1 MRPVLYLLCSSKRK
15 PKLIS
20 INLTQMCPCIKM
32 CSCCPWGLLASAE
45 TWSAGPFFHMNKR
58 PLTSSPCQR
67 SSHNTDYVDHHQIN
81 ICVFS
86 NDWFSRAEGR
96 SKSSDWVSFIMSYS
110 NWNDVREYGWQR
122 SCNYSYC
129 RRRETEVPPY
139 RFNVNDALG
148 MFTDIVRNNKHKI
161 VIYALWMSKI
171 QA

>member
-1 MRPVLYLLCSSKRK
+1 MEIKNLIHPTQTNSINLYWGLVSTSEAGSEYDVLMRPVLYLLCSSKRK

-32 CSCCPWGLLASAE
+32 CSLLPLSTARFSRNLKCR
-45 TWSAGPFFHMNKR
+45 TFFHMNKR

-110 NWNDVREYGWQR
+110 NWNDVREYG
-122 SCNYSYC
+122 
-129 RRRETEVPPY
+129 
-139 RFNVNDALG
+139 
-148 MFTDIVRNNKHKI
+148 
-161 VIYALWMSKI
+161 VISMLTAFV
-171 QA
+171 